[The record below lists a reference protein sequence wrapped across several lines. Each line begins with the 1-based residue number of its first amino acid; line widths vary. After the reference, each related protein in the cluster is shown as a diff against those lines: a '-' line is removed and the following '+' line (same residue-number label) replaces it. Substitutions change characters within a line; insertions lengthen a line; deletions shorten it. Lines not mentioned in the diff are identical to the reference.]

1 MHALQLP
8 PGFRP
13 LTVGGGIRAAATRE
27 PGKPAILFEGRQRN
41 YGQLVEAMNRV
52 ANAALGL
59 GLTAGHNAALIAP
72 NSLEYVEIVAGISDM
87 GGAVAT
93 PNPKLTAQE
102 LADICNDAQ
111 AELLFIHPDCAPAL
125 DRALLR
131 TVRHVVVLGADYDA
145 LLARAASHFTPPN
158 VPEWAVFSIPY
169 TSGTTGKPKGVMLPH
184 RSRTLAFL
192 SYAAEY
198 GIYSPD
204 DHYLAFAP
212 MCHGAGLAFAMAA
225 LFVGGTLEILPK
237 FEPEL
242 VLRAVHSGRVTGM
255 FTVPTHYH
263 AIFDLE
269 HTLLETLRGNR
280 LRGIV
285 ANAAPLPQAMKER
298 IVDYFGTGLLHETYG
313 STEAGVVSN
322 LRPKDQLRKIH
333 CVGQPFIGNQV
344 RLLGED
350 GSEVAAGE
358 VGELFSTSPCL
369 FAGYWGNTAATREAY
384 RSIDGAP
391 WVSVG
396 DLARRDDEGHLYI
409 VDRKKDMVITGAV
422 NVYPRE
428 VEAIIDQHPA
438 VLESAVFGVP
448 DARWGELLVAAVVP
462 TPGARLQP
470 EALLDWLKPQ
480 MAAYKC
486 PKQVLLLPALPR
498 NANGKVLKR
507 ELRAS
512 QAPTAAAPSESLP
525 AR

>member
-1 MHALQLP
+1 MNPIHLP

-13 LTVGGGIRAAATRE
+13 LTVGSGLRAAAARE
-27 PGKPAILFEGRQRN
+27 PGKTAIHFEGRQRT
-41 YGQLVEAMNRV
+41 YGQLVEAMNRI
-52 ANAALGL
+52 ANAAIGL
-59 GLTAGHNAALIAP
+59 GLLPGHNAALIAP
-72 NSLEYVEIVAGISDM
+72 NCMEFIEIVAGISDM
-87 GGAVAT
+87 GGALAT
-93 PNPKLTAQE
+93 PNPKLTPRE
-102 LADICNDAQ
+102 LAEICNDAQ
-111 AELLFIHPDCAPAL
+111 AELLFIHPDCEAAL
-125 DRALLR
+125 DRSLLH
-131 TVRHVVVLGADYDA
+131 TVRHVIPLGPACDA
-145 LLARAASHFTPPN
+145 LLARAASGFMPPP
-158 VPEWAVFSIPY
+158 VDEWAVFSIPY

-225 LFVGGTLEILPK
+225 LFVGSTLEVLPR
-237 FEPEL
+237 FDAEV

-263 AIFDLE
+263 AMFDLPP
-269 HTLLETLRGNR
+269 TLLAALRGNR

-285 ANAAPLPQAMKER
+285 ANAAPLPQPMKER
-298 IVDYFGTGLLHETYG
+298 IVDYFGAGLLHETYG

-322 LRPKDQLRKIH
+322 LRPKDQLRKVN
-333 CVGQPFIGNQV
+333 CVGQPFVGNQV
-344 RLLGED
+344 RLLGDD
-350 GSEVAAGE
+350 GAEVAVGE

-369 FAGYWGNTAATREAY
+369 FAGYWGNEAATHDAY
-384 RSIDGAP
+384 RLIDGVP

-409 VDRKKDMVITGAV
+409 VDRKKDMVITGGV

-428 VEAIIDQHPA
+428 VEAVIDQHPG

-448 DARWGELLVAAVVP
+448 DARWGEELVAAVVP
-462 TPGARLQP
+462 AVAAGLSAET
-470 EALLDWLKPQ
+470 LLDWLKPQ
-480 MAAYKC
+480 LAAYKC
-486 PKQVLLLPALPR
+486 PKRVLLLPALPR

-507 ELRAS
+507 ELRVAHGG
-512 QAPTAAAPSESLP
+512 
-525 AR
+525 

>member
-1 MHALQLP
+1 MPLP
-8 PGFRP
+8 PGYRP
-13 LTVGGGIRAAATRE
+13 LTVGGGLRAAAARD
-27 PGKPAILFEGRQRN
+27 PGKTAIHFEGRQRS

-52 ANAALGL
+52 ANAVQGL
-59 GLTAGHNAALIAP
+59 GLKAGRHAALIAP
-72 NSLEYVEIVAGISDM
+72 NSLETIEIVAGVSDM

-93 PNPKLTAQE
+93 PNPKLTPRE
-102 LADICNDAQ
+102 LAEICDDAQ
-111 AELLFIHPDCAPAL
+111 AEVLFVHPDCESAL

-131 TVRHVVVLGADYDA
+131 TVRHVIPLGPAYDA
-145 LLARAASHFTPPN
+145 LLARAASAFTPPP

-192 SYAAEY
+192 GYAAEY

-237 FEPEL
+237 FDPET

-255 FTVPTHYH
+255 FTVPTHHH
-263 AIFDLE
+263 AMFDLE
-269 HTLLETLRGNR
+269 PSLLAALRGHR
-280 LRGIV
+280 LHGIV
-285 ANAAPLPQAMKER
+285 ANAAPLPQALKER
-298 IVDYFGTGLLHETYG
+298 IVDYFGAGLLHETYG

-322 LRPKDQLRKIH
+322 LRPRDQLRKQN
-333 CVGQPFIGNQV
+333 CVGQPFVGNQV

-350 GSEVAAGE
+350 GLEVATGE

-369 FAGYWGNTAATREAY
+369 FAGYWGNEPATRDAY
-384 RSIDGAP
+384 RLIEGMP

-409 VDRKKDMVITGAV
+409 VDRKKDMVITGGV

-428 VEAIIDQHPA
+428 VEAVIDQHPGVA
-438 VLESAVFGVP
+438 ESAVFGVP
-448 DARWGELLVAAVVP
+448 EARWGEELLAAVVP
-462 TPGARLQP
+462 LAGSGLQA
-470 EALLDWLKPQ
+470 EALLAWLKPRL
-480 MAAYKC
+480 AGYKC
-486 PKQVLLLPALPR
+486 PKRVLFVAALPR

-507 ELRAS
+507 ELRA
-512 QAPTAAAPSESLP
+512 TAKPSGG
-525 AR
+525 

>member
-1 MHALQLP
+1 MSSIHLP

-13 LTVGGGIRAAATRE
+13 LTVGGGIRAAATRDA
-27 PGKPAILFEGRQRN
+27 GKPAILFEGRRRT
-41 YGQLVEAMNRV
+41 YAQLVEAMNRV
-52 ANAALGL
+52 ANAAVGL
-59 GLTAGHNAALIAP
+59 GLVAGHNAALIAP
-72 NSLEYVEIVAGISDM
+72 NCLEYVEIVAGISDM

-93 PNPKLTAQE
+93 PNPKLTPGE
-102 LADICNDAQ
+102 LAAICNDAQ
-111 AELLFIHPDCAPAL
+111 AELLFIHADCEPAL

-131 TVRHVVVLGADYDA
+131 SVRHVIVLGPAYEA
-145 LLARAASHFTPPN
+145 LLARAAATFHPPE
-158 VPEWAVFSIPY
+158 VAEWAVFSIPY
-169 TSGTTGKPKGVMLPH
+169 TSGTTGQPKGVMLPH

-198 GIYSPD
+198 GMYSPD

-212 MCHGAGLAFAMAA
+212 MCHGAGLAFATAA
-225 LFVGGTLEILPK
+225 VFVGGTLEILPK
-237 FEPEL
+237 FDAEI

-263 AIFDLE
+263 AMFDLTP
-269 HTLLETLRGNR
+269 TLLAALRGSGGHR

-285 ANAAPLPQAMKER
+285 ANAAPLPQPMKER
-298 IVDYFGTGLLHETYG
+298 IVDYFGDGLLHETYG

-322 LRPKDQLRKIH
+322 LRPSDQLRKQN

-344 RLLGED
+344 RLLGDD
-350 GSEVAAGE
+350 GNEVPTGE

-369 FAGYWGNTAATREAY
+369 FAGYWGNEAATREAY
-384 RSIDGAP
+384 RRIDGAP

-409 VDRKKDMVITGAV
+409 VDRKKDMVITGGV

-428 VEAIIDQHPA
+428 VEAVIDQHPA

-448 DARWGELLVAAVVP
+448 DARWGEELVAAVVP
-462 TPGARLQP
+462 TPGAAVQG
-470 EALLDWLKPQ
+470 EALLDWLKPRL
-480 MAAYKC
+480 AVYKC
-486 PKQVLLLPALPR
+486 PKRVLFVAALPR

-512 QAPTAAAPSESLP
+512 QAPGGI
-525 AR
+525 RR